1 MRLVS
6 IDQPESE
13 NPNEETSFEIEEE
26 DALTQGGFSK
36 WRTMIGQFKKP
47 IRWERQSIWKPLKAS
62 LKNRPSCL
70 PRNKMDASFF
80 IFTLVTLLVSISL
93 MIFTISMAAKK

>member
-26 DALTQGGFSK
+26 DALTQGGFFK
-36 WRTMIGQFKKP
+36 IQFNPACIDKDINDKKLF
-47 IRWERQSIWKPLKAS
+47 RSE
-62 LKNRPSCL
+62 
-70 PRNKMDASFF
+70 
-80 IFTLVTLLVSISL
+80 V
-93 MIFTISMAAKK
+93 

>member
-26 DALTQGGFSK
+26 DALTQGGFS
-36 WRTMIGQFKKP
+36 
-47 IRWERQSIWKPLKAS
+47 
-62 LKNRPSCL
+62 N
-70 PRNKMDASFF
+70 DAH
-80 IFTLVTLLVSISL
+80 
-93 MIFTISMAAKK
+93 

>member
-26 DALTQGGFSK
+26 DALTQGGFSNDAHWLVDEK
-36 WRTMIGQFKKP
+36 SLSDESNLKTFKSELEKSP
-47 IRWERQSIWKPLKAS
+47 QLFAQK
-62 LKNRPSCL
+62 
-70 PRNKMDASFF
+70 
-80 IFTLVTLLVSISL
+80 
-93 MIFTISMAAKK
+93 

>member
-26 DALTQGGFSK
+26 DALTQGGFSNDALWLVNRK
-36 WRTMIGQFKKP
+36 SLSDESNLKTFKSELEKSP
-47 IRWERQSIWKPLKAS
+47 QLFAQK
-62 LKNRPSCL
+62 
-70 PRNKMDASFF
+70 
-80 IFTLVTLLVSISL
+80 
-93 MIFTISMAAKK
+93 

>member
-26 DALTQGGFSK
+26 DALTQGGF
-36 WRTMIGQFKKP
+36 
-47 IRWERQSIWKPLKAS
+47 
-62 LKNRPSCL
+62 
-70 PRNKMDASFF
+70 
-80 IFTLVTLLVSISL
+80 
-93 MIFTISMAAKK
+93 

>member
-26 DALTQGGFSK
+26 DALTQGGFSNDALWLVNVK
-36 WRTMIGQFKKP
+36 SLSDESNLKTFKSELEKSP
-47 IRWERQSIWKPLKAS
+47 QLFAQK
-62 LKNRPSCL
+62 
-70 PRNKMDASFF
+70 
-80 IFTLVTLLVSISL
+80 
-93 MIFTISMAAKK
+93 

>member
-1 MRLVS
+1 MRNLIRGKDHKNSVKYSYMRLVS

-36 WRTMIGQFKKP
+36 
-47 IRWERQSIWKPLKAS
+47 
-62 LKNRPSCL
+62 
-70 PRNKMDASFF
+70 
-80 IFTLVTLLVSISL
+80 
-93 MIFTISMAAKK
+93 